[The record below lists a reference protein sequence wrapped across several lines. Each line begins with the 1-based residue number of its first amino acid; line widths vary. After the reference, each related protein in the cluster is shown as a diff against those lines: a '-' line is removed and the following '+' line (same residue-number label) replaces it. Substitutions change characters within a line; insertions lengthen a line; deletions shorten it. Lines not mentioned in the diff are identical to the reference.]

1 MTTLPGA
8 AFFDSAL
15 SFGMIRGGKIDAAI
29 LGAMQVSA
37 TGDLANWMIPGKMV
51 KGPGGAMDLVHG
63 AGRVIVLMEHVAKDG
78 SAKIV
83 DACTLPL
90 TGRGVVDRIITDLA
104 VIDVTPDGL
113 VLVELAPGVTVEQV
127 RQATEPPLRIAR
139 NWTTEGPRSMSE
151 NDVVIVAAA
160 RTPQGRL
167 KGQLAA
173 FTAPQLGSFAIR
185 GALEQGGVDPADVD
199 AVIVGQ
205 VLAAGSGQNAARQ
218 AAIGAGIGWDVPA
231 HSVNKVCLS
240 GLTAVIDAARMIRT
254 GDAEVVVAA
263 GMESM
268 TRAPHLLMGSRD
280 GWTYGTVEVLDHMAY
295 DGLTDAYDRES
306 MGAST
311 ERHNARYE
319 LTREAQDQVAAL
331 SHQRAAAAQESGVL
345 DAEIV
350 AVEVP
355 QRRGEPVRVTRD
367 EGVRPETT
375 VETLAGLR
383 PAFAEGGSI
392 TAGNSS
398 QISDGA
404 SAVVVTTRA
413 TAEAKGWPV
422 LVTVGASGQTAGPD
436 NSLQAQPARAIEQ
449 ACRKQGIT
457 PQDLDLVE
465 INEAFGAVVAR
476 SQTELGLDGDIVNVH
491 GGGIAIG
498 HPIGA
503 SGNRLVVHVA
513 HELARRGGGTAAV
526 GLCGG
531 GGQGEALILTR

>member
-1 MTTLPGA
+1 M
-8 AFFDSAL
+8 
-15 SFGMIRGGKIDAAI
+15 
-29 LGAMQVSA
+29 
-37 TGDLANWMIPGKMV
+37 
-51 KGPGGAMDLVHG
+51 
-63 AGRVIVLMEHVAKDG
+63 
-78 SAKIV
+78 
-83 DACTLPL
+83 
-90 TGRGVVDRIITDLA
+90 
-104 VIDVTPDGL
+104 
-113 VLVELAPGVTVEQV
+113 
-127 RQATEPPLRIAR
+127 
-139 NWTTEGPRSMSE
+139 
-151 NDVVIVAAA
+151 NDDDIVIVAAA

-173 FTAPQLGSFAIR
+173 FTAPQLGGFAIR
-185 GALEQGGVDPADVD
+185 GALESGGVDASEVD
-199 AVIVGQ
+199 AVILGQ

-218 AAIGAGIGWDVPA
+218 AAIAAGIGWDVPA

-254 GDAEVVVAA
+254 GDAAVVVAG

-268 TRAPHLLMGSRD
+268 TRAPHMLMGSRD
-280 GWTYGTVEVLDHMAY
+280 GWTYGSVEVLDHMAY

-319 LTREAQDQVAAL
+319 LTREAQDAVAAL
-331 SHQRAAAAQESGVL
+331 SHQRAAAAQASGTF
-345 DAEIV
+345 DDEIV
-350 AVEVP
+350 AVSVP
-355 QRRGEPVRVTRD
+355 QRRGEPLQVTAD
-367 EGVRPETT
+367 EGVRPDTT

-383 PAFAEGGSI
+383 AAFAEGGSI

-404 SAVVVTTRA
+404 AAVVVTTRGVA
-413 TAEAKGWPV
+413 AAKGWTP

-436 NSLQAQPARAIEQ
+436 NSLQAQPARAIER
-449 ACRKQGIT
+449 ACEKQGIAPT
-457 PQDLDLVE
+457 DLDLVE

-476 SQTELGLDGDIVNVH
+476 SQQELGLDEGIVNIH

-503 SGNRLVVHVA
+503 SGARLVVHAA

>member
-1 MTTLPGA
+1 M
-8 AFFDSAL
+8 
-15 SFGMIRGGKIDAAI
+15 
-29 LGAMQVSA
+29 
-37 TGDLANWMIPGKMV
+37 N
-51 KGPGGAMDLVHG
+51 
-63 AGRVIVLMEHVAKDG
+63 E
-78 SAKIV
+78 
-83 DACTLPL
+83 
-90 TGRGVVDRIITDLA
+90 TD
-104 VIDVTPDGL
+104 I
-113 VLVELAPGVTVEQV
+113 
-127 RQATEPPLRIAR
+127 
-139 NWTTEGPRSMSE
+139 
-151 NDVVIVAAA
+151 VIVAAA

-185 GALEQGGVDPADVD
+185 GALAQAHIDPTAVD
-199 AVIVGQ
+199 AVIIGQ

-218 AAIGAGIGWDVPA
+218 ASIGAGIGWDVPA

-240 GLTAVIDAARMIRT
+240 GLTAVIDAARMIRC
-254 GDAEVVVAA
+254 GDATTVVAA

-268 TRAPHLLMGSRD
+268 TQAPHLMMDSRN
-280 GWTYGTVEVLDHMAY
+280 GWTYGSVEVLDHMAY
-295 DGLTDAYDRES
+295 DGLTDAFDHES

-311 ERHNARYE
+311 ERHNERFE
-319 LTREAQDQVAAL
+319 LTREAQDTVAAL
-331 SHQRAAAAQESGVL
+331 SHQRAAAAQAAGL
-345 DAEIV
+345 FDAELV
-350 AVEVP
+350 PVPVP
-355 QRRGEPVRVTRD
+355 QRKAEPILVTRD

-375 VETLAGLR
+375 VGTLAGLR
-383 PAFAEGGSI
+383 AAFADGGTI

-413 TAEAKGWPV
+413 HAMQEGWPV

-449 ACRKQGIT
+449 ALAKAGLQA
-457 PQDLDLVE
+457 QDVDLVE

-476 SQTELGLDGDIVNVH
+476 SQSELGFSPDIVNVH
-491 GGGIAIG
+491 GGGIAMG

-503 SGNRLVVHVA
+503 SGNRLVVHMA
-513 HELARRGGGTAAV
+513 HELVRRGSGTAVV

>member
-1 MTTLPGA
+1 MN
-8 AFFDSAL
+8 
-15 SFGMIRGGKIDAAI
+15 
-29 LGAMQVSA
+29 A
-37 TGDLANWMIPGKMV
+37 TD
-51 KGPGGAMDLVHG
+51 
-63 AGRVIVLMEHVAKDG
+63 IVV
-78 SAKIV
+78 
-83 DACTLPL
+83 
-90 TGRGVVDRIITDLA
+90 
-104 VIDVTPDGL
+104 
-113 VLVELAPGVTVEQV
+113 
-127 RQATEPPLRIAR
+127 
-139 NWTTEGPRSMSE
+139 
-151 NDVVIVAAA
+151 VAAA

-167 KGQLAA
+167 KGQLAS

-185 GALEQGGVDPADVD
+185 GALEQASIDPTDVD
-199 AVIVGQ
+199 AVIMGQ

-218 AAIGAGIGWDVPA
+218 AAIGAGVGWDVPA

-254 GDAEVVVAA
+254 GDAAVVVAG

-280 GWTYGTVEVLDHMAY
+280 GWTYGSVEVLDHMAF
-295 DGLTDAYDRES
+295 DGLTDAYDQES

-319 LTREAQDQVAAL
+319 LTREAQDTVAAL
-331 SHQRAAAAQESGVL
+331 SHQRAAAAQNAGVF

-350 AVEVP
+350 AIDVP
-355 QRRGEPVRVTRD
+355 QRRGPVVSVTAD
-367 EGVRPETT
+367 EGVRPDTT
-375 VETLAGLR
+375 VESLGGLR
-383 PAFAEGGSI
+383 AAFAEGGSI

-436 NSLQAQPARAIEQ
+436 NSLQAQPARAIEK
-449 ACRKQGIT
+449 ACAKQGIT
-457 PQDLDLVE
+457 PADLDLVE

-476 SQTELGLDGDIVNVH
+476 SQTELGLDSGVVNIH

-503 SGNRLVVHVA
+503 SGTRLVVHVA
-513 HELARRGGGTAAV
+513 HELARRGSGTAAV

>member
-1 MTTLPGA
+1 MT
-8 AFFDSAL
+8 
-15 SFGMIRGGKIDAAI
+15 
-29 LGAMQVSA
+29 
-37 TGDLANWMIPGKMV
+37 
-51 KGPGGAMDLVHG
+51 
-63 AGRVIVLMEHVAKDG
+63 
-78 SAKIV
+78 
-83 DACTLPL
+83 
-90 TGRGVVDRIITDLA
+90 
-104 VIDVTPDGL
+104 
-113 VLVELAPGVTVEQV
+113 
-127 RQATEPPLRIAR
+127 
-139 NWTTEGPRSMSE
+139 E

-167 KGQLAA
+167 KGQLSA
-173 FTAPQLGSFAIR
+173 FTAPQLGSLAIR
-185 GALEQGGVDPADVD
+185 GALEQATIDPDVVD

-240 GLTAVIDAARMIRT
+240 GLTAIIDAARMIRT

-280 GWTYGTVEVLDHMAY
+280 GWTYGSVEVLDHMAY
-295 DGLTDAYDRES
+295 DGLTDAYDQES

-311 ERHNARYE
+311 ERHNARFG

-331 SHQRAAAAQESGVL
+331 SHQRATAAQESGVF

-350 AVEVP
+350 AVDVP
-355 QRRGEPVRVTRD
+355 QRRGEPVRVTKD
-367 EGVRPETT
+367 EGVRPDTT
-375 VETLAGLR
+375 VQTLAGLR
-383 PAFAEGGSI
+383 AAFAEGGSI

-398 QISDGA
+398 PISDGA
-404 SAVVVTTRA
+404 SAVVLTTRGVA
-413 TAEAKGWPV
+413 TAKNWPV
-422 LVTVGASGQTAGPD
+422 LATVGASGQTAGPD
-436 NSLQAQPARAIEQ
+436 NSLQAQPARAIER
-449 ACRKQGIT
+449 ACAKQGIA
-457 PQDLDLVE
+457 PSDLDLVE

-476 SQTELGLDGDIVNVH
+476 SQDELGLDESIVNIH

-503 SGNRLVVHVA
+503 SGNRLVVHLA
-513 HELARRGGGTAAV
+513 HELARRGAGTAAV

>member
-1 MTTLPGA
+1 MA
-8 AFFDSAL
+8 EQESA
-15 SFGMIRGGKIDAAI
+15 D
-29 LGAMQVSA
+29 
-37 TGDLANWMIPGKMV
+37 
-51 KGPGGAMDLVHG
+51 
-63 AGRVIVLMEHVAKDG
+63 
-78 SAKIV
+78 
-83 DACTLPL
+83 
-90 TGRGVVDRIITDLA
+90 
-104 VIDVTPDGL
+104 
-113 VLVELAPGVTVEQV
+113 
-127 RQATEPPLRIAR
+127 
-139 NWTTEGPRSMSE
+139 
-151 NDVVIVAAA
+151 DVVIVAAA

-167 KGQLAA
+167 KGQLSA

-185 GALEQGGVDPADVD
+185 GALEQGGVDAAEVD

-231 HSVNKVCLS
+231 HSVNKACLS
-240 GLTAVIDAARMIRT
+240 GLTAIIDAARMIRT

-280 GWTYGTVEVLDHMAY
+280 GWAYGSVEVLDHMAY
-295 DGLTDAYDRES
+295 DGLTDAYDHDS

-319 LTREAQDQVAAL
+319 LTREAQDAVAAL
-331 SHQRAAAAQESGVL
+331 SHQRAAAAREEGVF
-345 DAEIV
+345 DDEIV
-350 AVEVP
+350 AVTVP
-355 QRRGEPVRVTRD
+355 QRRGEPLRVSAD

-383 PAFAEGGSI
+383 AAFAEGGSI

-404 SAVVVTTRA
+404 SAVVVTSRA
-413 TAEAKGWPV
+413 TAIAKGWPI
-422 LVTVGASGQTAGPD
+422 LVTVGAGGQTAGPD
-436 NSLQAQPARAIEQ
+436 NSLQAQPARAIER
-449 ACRKQGIT
+449 ACEKQGIT
-457 PQDLDLVE
+457 PADLDLVE

-476 SQTELGLDGDIVNVH
+476 SQTELGLDSGIVNIH

-513 HELARRGGGTAAV
+513 HELVRRGRGTAAV

>member
-1 MTTLPGA
+1 M
-8 AFFDSAL
+8 SAH
-15 SFGMIRGGKIDAAI
+15 DH
-29 LGAMQVSA
+29 
-37 TGDLANWMIPGKMV
+37 P
-51 KGPGGAMDLVHG
+51 
-63 AGRVIVLMEHVAKDG
+63 KD
-78 SAKIV
+78 
-83 DACTLPL
+83 
-90 TGRGVVDRIITDLA
+90 
-104 VIDVTPDGL
+104 
-113 VLVELAPGVTVEQV
+113 Q
-127 RQATEPPLRIAR
+127 
-139 NWTTEGPRSMSE
+139 
-151 NDVVIVAAA
+151 DVVIVAAA

-167 KGQLAA
+167 KGQLAS
-173 FTAPQLGSFAIR
+173 FTAPQLGAFAIR
-185 GALEQGGVDPADVD
+185 GALEQGSIDPSDVD

-240 GLTAVIDAARMIRT
+240 GLTAIIDASRMIRT
-254 GDAEVVVAA
+254 GDAKVVVAA

-280 GWTYGTVEVLDHMAY
+280 GWTYGSVEVLDHMAY
-295 DGLTDAYDRES
+295 DGLTDAYDKES

-311 ERHNARYE
+311 ERHNARYD
-319 LTREAQDQVAAL
+319 LTRDAQDQVAAL
-331 SHQRAAAAQESGVL
+331 SHQHAAAAQAAGVF
-345 DAEIV
+345 DDEIV
-350 AVEVP
+350 PVAVP
-355 QRRGEPVRVTRD
+355 QRRGEPVLVTAD
-367 EGVRPETT
+367 EGIRPDTT
-375 VETLAGLR
+375 VESLAGLR
-383 PAFAEGGSI
+383 AAFADGGSI

-404 SAVVVTTRA
+404 SAVVVTTRG

-436 NSLQAQPARAIEQ
+436 NSLQAQPARAIER
-449 ACRKQGIT
+449 ACEKQGIA
-457 PQDLDLVE
+457 PADLDVVE

-476 SQTELGLDGDIVNVH
+476 SQVELGLSSDVVNIH

-503 SGNRLVVHVA
+503 SGTRLVVHVA
-513 HELARRGGGTAAV
+513 HELARRGSGTAAV

>member
-1 MTTLPGA
+1 MT
-8 AFFDSAL
+8 
-15 SFGMIRGGKIDAAI
+15 
-29 LGAMQVSA
+29 
-37 TGDLANWMIPGKMV
+37 
-51 KGPGGAMDLVHG
+51 
-63 AGRVIVLMEHVAKDG
+63 
-78 SAKIV
+78 
-83 DACTLPL
+83 
-90 TGRGVVDRIITDLA
+90 
-104 VIDVTPDGL
+104 
-113 VLVELAPGVTVEQV
+113 
-127 RQATEPPLRIAR
+127 
-139 NWTTEGPRSMSE
+139 E

-173 FTAPQLGSFAIR
+173 FTAPQLGSLAIR
-185 GALEQGGVDPADVD
+185 GALEQGSIAPADID

-280 GWTYGTVEVLDHMAY
+280 GWAYGSVEVLDHMAY

-311 ERHNARYE
+311 ERHNARFD
-319 LTREAQDQVAAL
+319 LTRQAQDRVAAL
-331 SHQRAAAAQESGVL
+331 SHQRATAAQEAGVF
-345 DAEIV
+345 DEEIV
-350 AVEVP
+350 AVDVP

-367 EGVRPETT
+367 EGVRPDTT

-383 PAFAEGGSI
+383 AAFAEGGSI

-398 QISDGA
+398 PISDGA
-404 SAVVVTTRA
+404 SAVVVTTRR
-413 TAEAKGWPV
+413 TAQAKGWPV

-436 NSLQAQPARAIEQ
+436 NSLQAQPARAIER
-449 ACRKQGIT
+449 ACEKQGIA
-457 PQDLDLVE
+457 PSDLDLVE

-476 SQTELGLDGDIVNVH
+476 SQVELGLDEAIVNIH

-513 HELARRGGGTAAV
+513 HELARRGAGTAAV

>member
-1 MTTLPGA
+1 MT
-8 AFFDSAL
+8 D
-15 SFGMIRGGKIDAAI
+15 I
-29 LGAMQVSA
+29 
-37 TGDLANWMIPGKMV
+37 
-51 KGPGGAMDLVHG
+51 
-63 AGRVIVLMEHVAKDG
+63 
-78 SAKIV
+78 
-83 DACTLPL
+83 
-90 TGRGVVDRIITDLA
+90 
-104 VIDVTPDGL
+104 
-113 VLVELAPGVTVEQV
+113 
-127 RQATEPPLRIAR
+127 
-139 NWTTEGPRSMSE
+139 
-151 NDVVIVAAA
+151 VIVAAA

-167 KGQLAA
+167 KGQLAP
-173 FTAPQLGSFAIR
+173 FTAPELGAFAIR
-185 GALEQGGVDPADVD
+185 GALEQASVDPAEVD
-199 AVIVGQ
+199 AVIMGQ

-218 AAIGAGIGWDVPA
+218 AAVGAGIGWDVPS

-254 GDAEVVVAA
+254 GDAVTVVAG

-311 ERHNARYE
+311 ERHNERYE
-319 LTREAQDQVAAL
+319 ISREAQDAVAAL
-331 SHQRAAAAQESGVL
+331 SHQRAAAAAEAGVF

-350 AVEVP
+350 PVSVP
-355 QRRGEPVRVTRD
+355 QRRGEPISVSRD
-367 EGVRPETT
+367 EGVRPDTT
-375 VETLAGLR
+375 VETLGRLR
-383 PAFAEGGSI
+383 AAFAEGGSI

-404 SAVVVTTRA
+404 SAVVVTTRENA
-413 TAEAKGWPV
+413 DAHGWPV
-422 LVTVGASGQTAGPD
+422 LAVIGASGQTAGPD
-436 NSLQAQPARAIEQ
+436 NSLHAQPARAIER
-449 ACRKQGIT
+449 ACEKHGIA
-457 PQDLDLVE
+457 PADLDLVE

-476 SQTELGLDGDIVNVH
+476 SQNELGLSVDVVNIH

-503 SGNRLVVHVA
+503 SGNRLVVHMT
-513 HELARRGGGTAAV
+513 HELSRRGSGTVAV